1 MFIRFE
7 AWHPVINEC
16 SATKMSSR
24 SPSLR
29 HLLQMSEGMFRKR
42 VWSAFAVMWVAAVL
56 VLLPAATP
64 PARALE
70 AEFGRVADCPTGYT
84 KVLDVCTRDAKS
96 IYALGRCYLPCPSG
110 YVNTGV
116 ICYRAPDTLGP
127 SSMSCHSDEL
137 LEGGR

>member
-1 MFIRFE
+1 
-7 AWHPVINEC
+7 
-16 SATKMSSR
+16 
-24 SPSLR
+24 
-29 HLLQMSEGMFRKR
+29 MFRKR

-137 LEGGR
+137 LKGGR